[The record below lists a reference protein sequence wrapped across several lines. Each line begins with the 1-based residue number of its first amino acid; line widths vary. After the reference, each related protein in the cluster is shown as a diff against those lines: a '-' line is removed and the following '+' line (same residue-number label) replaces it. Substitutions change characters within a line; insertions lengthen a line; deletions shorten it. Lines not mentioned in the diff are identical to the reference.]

1 MVVFFCSTGD
11 LSNGWHLRRVGRVAA
26 FTGWSRLLVTGCA
39 TCLLIWFMDSVMIS
53 YLSKATKE
61 GSNAAWFSVQTD
73 VGEGECSQR
82 DGFVCAYVI

>member
-1 MVVFFCSTGD
+1 MASETGW
-11 LSNGWHLRRVGRVAA
+11 SSCTVAA
-26 FTGWSRLLVTGCA
+26 FTGWSRLLVTACA

-61 GSNAAWFSVQTD
+61 GSNAAWFSIQTD

-82 DGFVCAYVI
+82 DGFVYAYVHTHT

>member
-1 MVVFFCSTGD
+1 
-11 LSNGWHLRRVGRVAA
+11 
-26 FTGWSRLLVTGCA
+26 
-39 TCLLIWFMDSVMIS
+39 MIS

-73 VGEGECSQR
+73 VGEGEFYQR